1 MFRNLF
7 TPEGS
12 EFRSNWRASR
22 GPSKLDDIIPE
33 KFGKELAGTPEA
45 RAAEVEWNSLKK
57 GLIKQA
63 SESGAKPR
71 DINKLEKQLEQMNPA
86 REAAQRKI
94 FGESTS
100 DVASKYSVLEEWAK
114 KNKIDLT
121 KPEDIQRL
129 LGDEKLPAEFRNLV
143 MNMAPPGILRQAISN
158 LGTGVAGVAATGL
171 GAYEQGNYNSLADA
185 YSDLLDNMTMGDIAM
200 LAFRPGMRRYTG
212 ALGGPRSFSGRVN
225 ATPRDQKILDALLAT
240 RSGMGLGQRVGNYV
254 STENPSELSNDEQLN
269 LIMSYLL
276 GTDAENPV
284 SMMDQVRGI
293 PMTTGLRR

>member
-1 MFRNLF
+1 
-7 TPEGS
+7 
-12 EFRSNWRASR
+12 
-22 GPSKLDDIIPE
+22 
-33 KFGKELAGTPEA
+33 
-45 RAAEVEWNSLKK
+45 
-57 GLIKQA
+57 
-63 SESGAKPR
+63 
-71 DINKLEKQLEQMNPA
+71 
-86 REAAQRKI
+86 
-94 FGESTS
+94 
-100 DVASKYSVLEEWAK
+100 
-114 KNKIDLT
+114 
-121 KPEDIQRL
+121 
-129 LGDEKLPAEFRNLV
+129 
-143 MNMAPPGILRQAISN
+143 
-158 LGTGVAGVAATGL
+158 
-171 GAYEQGNYNSLADA
+171 
-185 YSDLLDNMTMGDIAM
+185 MTMGDIAM